1 MWREERNL
9 LEDWLRWKIKDEDI
23 NRKLEN
29 TEEWDSFNIVQFMT
43 EMEVHF
49 GIKVSLDDLDGMQ
62 TLQDLLEYINKWR
75 KKDVSH

>member
-23 NRKLEN
+23 NRKLED